1 MECRRR
7 GRLYR
12 ALGWWLC
19 YQTRTL
25 TTREAGERES
35 TANHLTHFGD
45 SFCLVRT
52 TAALPARPV
61 CRFYSSPG
69 IPCNPLIFYTPLSS
83 THQPSAAYTCL
94 PTQPLVLCLP
104 TLSLSSPNKSL
115 KLGIYRYF
123 QVGIPY
129 CVCIDINLAILVC
142 YRYFASIIVMSI
154 LIITCIF
161 CCNQNISRIF
171 FRE

>member
-1 MECRRR
+1 MIMLSNQNTDHS
-7 GRLYR
+7 GS
-12 ALGWWLC
+12 G
-19 YQTRTL
+19 
-25 TTREAGERES
+25 RES

-52 TAALPARPV
+52 TAALPVRPV

-94 PTQPLVLCLP
+94 STQPLVLCILI
-104 TLSLSSPNKSL
+104 LSLSFPNKSP

-123 QVGIPY
+123 HVGIPY
-129 CVCIDINLAILVC
+129 CVCIDMNLAILLC
-142 YRYFASIIVMSI
+142 SRYFASIFVMSI
-154 LIITCIF
+154 FIIKCIF